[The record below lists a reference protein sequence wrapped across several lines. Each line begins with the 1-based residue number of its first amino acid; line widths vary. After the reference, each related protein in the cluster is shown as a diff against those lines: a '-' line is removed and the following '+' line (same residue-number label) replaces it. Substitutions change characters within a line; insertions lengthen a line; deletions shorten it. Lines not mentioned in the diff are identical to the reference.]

1 MKFVASVD
9 GNELTFRL
17 HRVNRV
23 VTVELEDS
31 QLTGGAPPGEEIDF
45 VRLSPHSYS
54 VLVGRSSHYL
64 IITEH
69 PEGFRVVLDQQT
81 YEVKITDERTLFL
94 QKLGMDVAATDIRG
108 EVRAPIPGLITSVFV
123 KPGQKIGRGDK
134 VAILE
139 AMKMENEIQTLVS
152 GTVDKVPVSTGQSV
166 EKDALLVSIVKE
178 DHGDR

>member
-9 GNELTFRL
+9 GIELTFRL
-17 HRVNRV
+17 YRVNRTV
-23 VTVELEDS
+23 AVELEDS
-31 QLTGGAPPGEEIDF
+31 EEEIDF
-45 VRLSPHSYS
+45 VRLSPYSYS
-54 VLVGRSSHYL
+54 VLVGETSHYL

-69 PEGFRVVLDQQT
+69 SDGFRVVLDQRA

-94 QKLGMDVAATDIRG
+94 QQLGMVPAATDTRG

-123 KPGQKIGRGDK
+123 RPGQFIGRGDK

-139 AMKMENEIQTLVS
+139 AMKMENEIQSLVA
-152 GTVDKVPVSTGQSV
+152 GTVENVAVSTGQSV
-166 EKDALLVSIVKE
+166 EKDALLISVLKE